1 MVPLDVLSCRV
12 PGRRASLA
20 QQPHTDGAGVDD
32 PDLAVLE
39 ELEDVQ
45 QGLVHQGAPAVGEDG
60 VDGVRGQQG
69 DQPLEGLQAVAG
81 QPDISHLPLRLE
93 LEQCWQGELDYLL
106 QAGTELHVMH
116 LRWSLSCEYFPLVP
130 AVTWIKSM

>member
-1 MVPLDVLSCRV
+1 MRVVEGGEGKVPLDVLSCRV
-12 PGRRASLA
+12 PGRRAPLA

-60 VDGVRGQQG
+60 VDGVRGEEG
-69 DQPLEGLQAVAG
+69 DQPLQSVQTVAS
-81 QPDISHLPLRLE
+81 QPDIPDLTL
-93 LEQCWQGELDYLL
+93 LL
-106 QAGTELHVMH
+106 QLE
-116 LRWSLSCEYFPLVP
+116 
-130 AVTWIKSM
+130 